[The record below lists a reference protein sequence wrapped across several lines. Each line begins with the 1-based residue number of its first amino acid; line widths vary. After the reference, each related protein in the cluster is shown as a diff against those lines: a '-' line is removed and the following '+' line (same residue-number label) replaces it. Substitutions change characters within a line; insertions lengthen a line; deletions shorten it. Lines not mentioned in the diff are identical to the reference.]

1 MYGRSV
7 LNNGRSMVVRIVK
20 KIMILIVA
28 TIGPIEFSANKDNSK
43 ASDATDVMAIAAKP
57 NAAK

>member
-1 MYGRSV
+1 
-7 LNNGRSMVVRIVK
+7 MVVRIVK

-43 ASDATDVMAIAAKP
+43 ASDATDVIAIAAKP